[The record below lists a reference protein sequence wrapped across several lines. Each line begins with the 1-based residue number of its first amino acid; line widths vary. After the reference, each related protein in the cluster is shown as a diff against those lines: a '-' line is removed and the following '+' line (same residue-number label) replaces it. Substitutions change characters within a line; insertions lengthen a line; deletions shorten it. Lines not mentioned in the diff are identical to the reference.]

1 MVLKRFV
8 ATAVTYNTDINF
20 KSWLGRGH
28 CSSAFFIDVF
38 VRVNATLDLS
48 ELMQQGCCTVLEKLY
63 AFSQSKCTKNTIAQ
77 FSKLYYNMLCN
88 TFFKNTG

>member
-8 ATAVTYNTDINF
+8 VTAVTYNTDINF
-20 KSWLGRGH
+20 KSWLGRGY

-48 ELMQQGCCTVLEKLY
+48 ELMQQGCCTVLEKL
-63 AFSQSKCTKNTIAQ
+63 
-77 FSKLYYNMLCN
+77 
-88 TFFKNTG
+88 